1 MKIIR
6 KTLAIATTIV
16 AMAVTVPA
24 AAIVIDFEGVT
35 LTGGIGSNTA
45 VQSYLDGV
53 FGSGFVKVYGTVA
66 DRAYDGDG
74 HANKDPSSGPRVTL
88 GTTDGATSPTDYTHF
103 HPGGHIHSKRR
114 HGRGDQHRLGVALGT
129 TNSCSFSNRRSIL
142 SRSIGRFSRRTC
154 GTCTGGANF
163 PDFELWAGAQGA
175 ANPLYTFG
183 PGAPNFPVTI
193 PNNFAQGIGHFSTTF
208 SQGVTRLEFVDWPQ
222 RIGIDRFDPVK
233 RSRARDPFARRPC
246 LGGASFRAE
255 SQTTGLTA
263 LALSPVRNSASARVP
278 RSSATPIQRA
288 SSST

>member
-24 AAIVIDFEGVT
+24 AAIVVDFEGVT

-74 HANKDPSSGPRVTL
+74 HANKDPSSGRRVTL

-103 HPGGHIHSKRR
+103 HPGLDTFIRNVGTDGGTNTAWGS
-114 HGRGDQHRLGVALGT
+114 LGNDKFVFVFK
-129 TNSCSFSNRRSIL
+129 SPIYFVSFDWEVFPD
-142 SRSIGRFSRRTC
+142 GTC

-222 RIGIDRFDPVK
+222 RIGIDRFDPVSVPEPETLSLVGLALAALAFA
-233 RSRARDPFARRPC
+233 RSRRR
-246 LGGASFRAE
+246 L
-255 SQTTGLTA
+255 
-263 LALSPVRNSASARVP
+263 V
-278 RSSATPIQRA
+278 
-288 SSST
+288 

>member
-74 HANKDPSSGPRVTL
+74 HANKDPSSGRRVTL

-103 HPGGHIHSKRR
+103 HPGLDTFIRNVGTDGGTNTAWGS
-114 HGRGDQHRLGVALGT
+114 LGNDKFVFVFK
-129 TNSCSFSNRRSIL
+129 SPIYFVSFDWEVFPD
-142 SRSIGRFSRRTC
+142 GTC
-154 GTCTGGANF
+154 GTCTGGPTSRTSNC
-163 PDFELWAGAQGA
+163 G
-175 ANPLYTFG
+175 
-183 PGAPNFPVTI
+183 
-193 PNNFAQGIGHFSTTF
+193 
-208 SQGVTRLEFVDWPQ
+208 
-222 RIGIDRFDPVK
+222 
-233 RSRARDPFARRPC
+233 RARRCSEPPIHLRPWRSQFPGHHSQQ
-246 LGGASFRAE
+246 LRAGNRAFQHYLLTGGDA
-255 SQTTGLTA
+255 
-263 LALSPVRNSASARVP
+263 P
-278 RSSATPIQRA
+278 
-288 SSST
+288 